1 MLQVYSDNLAVDA
14 NAVFP
19 FNNVVLDKGCGEA
32 LSAPATI
39 QLNKQGIYLVEM
51 DGFATP
57 DAATAVS
64 VQLMVNGVA
73 QPQAISSFVPA
84 SVTDTR
90 TFGFKTFVR
99 VLENNCPCNCLTAP
113 TTLQFMNGTTAV
125 SDAHINV
132 VITKIR

>member
-1 MLQVYSDNLAVDA
+1 MLQVYSDNLAVAA
-14 NAVFP
+14 NTVFP
-19 FNNVVLDKGCGEA
+19 FNNVVIDKGCAEN

-39 QLNKQGIYLVEM
+39 QLNKAGIYLVEI

-57 DAATAVS
+57 DAATEVS

-73 QPQAISSFVPA
+73 QPQAISTFVPA
-84 SVTDTR
+84 AVTDTR

-113 TTLQFMNGTTAV
+113 TTLQFMNGDTAV

-132 VITKIR
+132 VITKIG

>member
-1 MLQVYSDNLAVDA
+1 MLQVYSDNLTVAE
-14 NAVFP
+14 NTVFP
-19 FNNVVLDKGCGEA
+19 FNNIVMDKGCGEA

-57 DAATAVS
+57 DAATEVS
-64 VQLMVNGVA
+64 VQLYVNGVA
-73 QPQAISSFVPA
+73 QPQAITSFVPA
-84 SVTDTR
+84 AITDTR

-99 VLENNCPCNCLTAP
+99 VLQNNCNCNCLTAP
-113 TTLQFMNGTTAV
+113 TTLQFMNGDTAL
-125 SDAHINV
+125 SEAHINV

>member
-1 MLQVYSDNLAVDA
+1 MLQVYSSNLTVDA

-19 FNNVVLDKGCGEA
+19 FENVVLDKGCGEK

-39 QLNKQGIYLVEM
+39 QLNQRGIYLVEM

-57 DAATAVS
+57 DAATEVS

-73 QPQAISSFVPA
+73 QPQAITSFVPA
-84 SVTDTR
+84 AVTDTR

-99 VLENNCPCNCLTAP
+99 VFENNCNCNCFTSP
-113 TTLQFMNGTTAV
+113 TTLQFVNGTTALT
-125 SDAHINV
+125 DAHINV
-132 VITKIR
+132 VVTKIK

>member
-1 MLQVYSDNLAVDA
+1 MLQAYSDNLAVAA
-14 NAVFP
+14 NTVFP
-19 FNNVVLDKGCGEA
+19 FNNIVMDKGCGET

-39 QLNKQGIYLVEM
+39 QLNKAGVYLVEM
-51 DGFATP
+51 DGYATP
-57 DAATAVS
+57 DAATAVTI
-64 VQLMVNGVA
+64 QLVVNGLA

-84 SVTDTR
+84 SVTDAR

-113 TTLQFMNGTTAV
+113 TTLQFINGDTAI

-132 VITKIR
+132 VVTQIR

>member
-1 MLQVYSDNLAVDA
+1 MLQVYSSNLAVTA
-14 NAVFP
+14 NTVFP
-19 FNNVVLDKGCGEA
+19 FNNVVVDKGCAES

-39 QLNKQGIYLVEM
+39 QLNKQGVYLVEM

-57 DAATAVS
+57 DAATEVS
-64 VQLMVNGVA
+64 VQLIVNGVA
-73 QPQAISSFVPA
+73 QPQAISTFVPA
-84 SVTDTR
+84 AITDTR

-99 VLENNCPCNCLTAP
+99 VLENNCPCNCLTSP
-113 TTLQFMNGTTAV
+113 TTLQFINGDTAL

>member
-1 MLQVYSDNLAVDA
+1 MLQVYSDNLAVTA
-14 NAVFP
+14 NTVFP
-19 FNNVVLDKGCGEA
+19 FNNVVVDKGCAEN

-39 QLNKQGIYLVEM
+39 QLNQRGVYLVEM
-51 DGFATP
+51 DGYATP
-57 DAATAVS
+57 EAATAVS
-64 VQLMVNGVA
+64 VQLYVNGIA

-99 VLENNCPCNCLTAP
+99 VLENNCNCNCLTSP
-113 TTLQFMNGTTAV
+113 TTLQFMNGETEV

>member
-1 MLQVYSDNLAVDA
+1 MLQVYSTNIAVDA
-14 NAVFP
+14 NTVFP
-19 FNNVVLDKGCGEA
+19 FNNIVLDKGCGEN

-39 QLNKQGIYLVEM
+39 QLNQRGVYLVEM

-57 DAATAVS
+57 DAATEVS
-64 VQLMVNGVA
+64 IQLMVNGVA
-73 QPQAISSFVPA
+73 QPQAITSFVPA
-84 SVTDTR
+84 AITDTR

-99 VLENNCPCNCLTAP
+99 VLENNCNCNCLTSP
-113 TTLQFMNGTTAV
+113 TILQFMNGATAL

>member
-1 MLQVYSDNLAVDA
+1 MLQVYSSNLAVTA
-14 NAVFP
+14 NTVFP

-39 QLNKQGIYLVEM
+39 QLNQRGIYLVEM

-57 DAATAVS
+57 EAATEVS
-64 VQLMVNGVA
+64 IQLMVNGVL
-73 QPQAISSFVPA
+73 QPQAITSFVPA

-99 VLENNCPCNCLTAP
+99 VLENNCNCNCLTSP
-113 TTLQFMNGTTAV
+113 TTLQFMNGDTDIT
-125 SDAHINV
+125 DAHINV

>member
-1 MLQVYSDNLAVDA
+1 MLQVYSSNLAVNA
-14 NAVFP
+14 NEVFS

-39 QLNKQGIYLVEM
+39 QLNKQGVYLVEM

-57 DAATAVS
+57 DAATEVS
-64 VQLMVNGVA
+64 VQLVVNGVA

-84 SVTDTR
+84 AVTDTR

-99 VLENNCPCNCLTAP
+99 VLENNCNCNCLTSP
-113 TTLQFMNGTTAV
+113 TTLQFVNGNTALT
-125 SDAHINV
+125 DAHINV

>member
-1 MLQVYSDNLAVDA
+1 MLQVYSDNLAVAA
-14 NAVFP
+14 NTVFP
-19 FNNVVLDKGCGEA
+19 FNNVVVDKGCAEN

-39 QLNKQGIYLVEM
+39 QLNKVGIYLVEM

-57 DAATAVS
+57 DAATEVS

-73 QPQAISSFVPA
+73 QPQAISTFVPA
-84 SVTDTR
+84 AVTDTR

-113 TTLQFMNGTTAV
+113 TTLQFMNGDTAV

>member
-1 MLQVYSDNLAVDA
+1 MLQVYSSNLAVEA
-14 NAVFP
+14 NTVFP
-19 FNNVVLDKGCGEA
+19 FNNVVVDKGCGEN
-32 LSAPATI
+32 LSAPGTI
-39 QLNKQGIYLVEM
+39 QLNQRGIYLVEM

-73 QPQAISSFVPA
+73 QPQAITSFTPA

-90 TFGFKTFVR
+90 AFGFKTFVR
-99 VLENNCPCNCLTAP
+99 VLENNCNCNLLTSP
-113 TTLQFMNGTTAV
+113 TTLQFMNGATALT
-125 SDAHINV
+125 DAHINV

>member
-1 MLQVYSDNLAVDA
+1 MLQVYSSNLTVDA

-19 FNNVVLDKGCGEA
+19 FNNVVMDKGCGET

-39 QLNKQGIYLVEM
+39 QLNKAGVYLVEM

-57 DAATAVS
+57 DAATEVS
-64 VQLMVNGVA
+64 VQLVVNGVA

-84 SVTDTR
+84 SVTDAR

-99 VLENNCPCNCLTAP
+99 VLENNCPCNCLTSP
-113 TTLQFMNGTTAV
+113 TTLQFLNGDTGV
-125 SDAHINV
+125 SEAHINV

>member
-1 MLQVYSDNLAVDA
+1 MLQVYSDNLAVAA
-14 NAVFP
+14 NSAFP
-19 FNNVVLDKGCGEA
+19 FNNVVMDKGCAET

-39 QLNKQGIYLVEM
+39 QLNQRGVYLVEM

-57 DAATAVS
+57 EAATEVS
-64 VQLMVNGVA
+64 VQLYVNGVA
-73 QPQAISSFVPA
+73 QSQAISSFVPA

-99 VLENNCPCNCLTAP
+99 VLENNCNCNCLTSP
-113 TTLQFMNGTTAV
+113 TTLQFMNGETEI
-125 SDAHINV
+125 SEAHINV